1 MWYNFFVKLL
11 LRSPLH
17 GLASQGVMLIS
28 YTGRKT
34 GQLYTIPVSYAMDEK
49 EALLTTSFKTRTWW
63 RNLRGGAPAMGV
75 PVTGV
80 TGPGV
85 PVTLRLR
92 GKEVDALAEVIEAE
106 TAVADY
112 IRIYLRRFP
121 DIARH
126 FYISLDADG
135 APNPDDLAAAAAKR
149 VIVRCV
155 VVGRD

>member
-17 GLASQGVMLIS
+17 GLASQGVMLIT

-34 GQLYTIPVSYAMDEK
+34 GQPYTIPVSYALDEA

-63 RNLRGGAPAMGV
+63 RNLRGG
-75 PVTGV
+75 
-80 TGPGV
+80 V

-92 GKEVDALAEVIEAE
+92 GREVGALAEVIEAE

-126 FYISLDADG
+126 FFITMDADG
-135 APNPDDLAAAAAKR
+135 TPNPDDLAAAAAKR
-149 VIVRCV
+149 VIVRCMV
-155 VVGRD
+155 RKV

>member
-49 EALLTTSFKTRTWW
+49 DALLTTSFKTRTWW
-63 RNLRGGAPAMGV
+63 RNLRGGA
-75 PVTGV
+75 
-80 TGPGV
+80 

-126 FYISLDADG
+126 FYISMDADG
-135 APNPDDLAAAAAKR
+135 APKPDDLAAAAAKR